1 MNFGF
6 EIFLLPL
13 HPRINLLYRVKD
25 QETQCETTQNGAEQ
39 GRDYM
44 AVSTYGRSV
53 TAIMLNENF

>member
-25 QETQCETTQNGAEQ
+25 QKTQCETTQNGAEQ

-44 AVSTYGRSV
+44 AVV
-53 TAIMLNENF
+53 HIW